1 LQSDSNHRTMKKVSL
16 SDSGPK
22 VSEAIYGFWRW
33 TDEGSVT
40 TANIEKTVNLC
51 LELGI
56 NTFDHADVYGRFT
69 IEEHF
74 GKIIRNKSFKRDEI
88 VLFSKC
94 GIRRSNDGKLT
105 YYDTSRDHIIDSIN
119 GSLKRLQTDYLDIFL
134 LNQSD
139 FLTDPEETAGA
150 LAEVVKSGKAK
161 HIGVTNFSVFQHQL
175 LASYLRIPIVTNHIE
190 LNLMNTSAID
200 DGRIDYI
207 KQCFSKPLAW
217 APLAGGKILNGTDE
231 HAVKLR
237 AKLQEVGEKYSANIE
252 QTAVAWLMKLG
263 TLPIIGSTSESRI
276 RNAASASDIKLNH
289 QDWYELY
296 NVARQS

>member
-1 LQSDSNHRTMKKVSL
+1 MKKVSL
-16 SDSGPK
+16 CDSGPK

-40 TANIEKTVNLC
+40 TSNIEKTINLC
-51 LELGI
+51 LDLGI
-56 NTFDHADVYGRFT
+56 NTFDHADVYGDQS

-74 GKIIRNKSFKRDEI
+74 GKIIHNKSFKREDI

-94 GIRRSNDGKLT
+94 GIRTSDSGNLK
-105 YYDTSRDHIIDSIN
+105 YYDTSRNHIINSIN

-134 LNQSD
+134 LHHSD

-150 LAEVVKSGKAK
+150 LAEIVTSGKAK

-190 LNLMNTSAID
+190 LNLMNTSAIE

-217 APLAGGKILNGTDE
+217 APLAGGKILNGKDE
-231 HAVKLR
+231 QAVRLR
-237 AKLQEVGEKYSANIE
+237 AKLEEIGRKYEANIE

-263 TLPIIGSTSESRI
+263 TLPIIGSLSENRI
-276 RNAASASDIKLNH
+276 RNAASASEIKLDH
-289 QDWYELY
+289 QDWYEIY
-296 NVARQS
+296 QSTMK